1 MGISVEDAVKELQA
15 RETVFVAYS
24 QATKLPYVTCGEE
37 TYNDQV
43 WFFAEEETLKE
54 YGKKKL
60 EDKILLMGMRYE
72 KKDFPRMYG
81 LLFSIG
87 VNSVIWNNGADEI
100 EIDLEKIVRKPD
112 LSQMEPAKRP
122 LINPT
127 LQLSGIYFM
136 QELRRPVE
144 KEEHKNLRA
153 LEEELIANLKKSHF
167 LVAMERDEENPKK
180 INIPYLKN
188 KEGQILQPVFSDV
201 MEFEKFAKGKKLRLA
216 KIPFNKLPEILI
228 NQAEA
233 MVFNP
238 MGFNLILNKEVERR
252 TRNLVSELQKRHIHQ
267 DVIKCCKEEYLQENY
282 FHAVFEA
289 AKSLSEKVREKTGMQ
304 EDGSNLFNNAFA
316 IHISISTTWSIC
328 LDNSV

>member
-201 MEFEKFAKGKKLRLA
+201 MEFEKLQGIIAEVLNVDADEITPDTTFVDDLGADSLDVFQIIMGIEEDFDIEIDNEEAEKITTVQDAVDQIQKKKA
-216 KIPFNKLPEILI
+216 NE
-228 NQAEA
+228 
-233 MVFNP
+233 
-238 MGFNLILNKEVERR
+238 
-252 TRNLVSELQKRHIHQ
+252 
-267 DVIKCCKEEYLQENY
+267 
-282 FHAVFEA
+282 
-289 AKSLSEKVREKTGMQ
+289 
-304 EDGSNLFNNAFA
+304 
-316 IHISISTTWSIC
+316 
-328 LDNSV
+328 

>member
-1 MGISVEDAVKELQA
+1 M
-15 RETVFVAYS
+15 
-24 QATKLPYVTCGEE
+24 
-37 TYNDQV
+37 

-54 YGKKKL
+54 YGKRNW
-60 EDKILLMGMRYE
+60 KIKPSYGDAYE

-216 KIPFNKLPEILI
+216 KIPFDKLPEILI

-238 MGFNLILNKEVERR
+238 MGFNLILNKEQFKKI
-252 TRNLVSELQKRHIHQ
+252 L
-267 DVIKCCKEEYLQENY
+267 
-282 FHAVFEA
+282 
-289 AKSLSEKVREKTGMQ
+289 G
-304 EDGSNLFNNAFA
+304 
-316 IHISISTTWSIC
+316 
-328 LDNSV
+328 

>member
-1 MGISVEDAVKELQA
+1 MGISVEEAIHELRN
-15 RETVFVAYS
+15 REEVFVAYS
-24 QATKLPYVTCGEE
+24 QATRLPYVTCDEE
-37 TYNDQV
+37 TFNDQARI
-43 WFFAEEETLKE
+43 FATEEEIKAF
-54 YGKKKL
+54 GKKKL
-60 EDKILLMGMRYE
+60 EDKILLMGMKYE
-72 KKDFPRMYG
+72 KKDYPRFYG
-81 LLFSIG
+81 TLYAIG
-87 VNSVIWNNGADEI
+87 VNSVVWVDGENQIEVELTRIARQADFSQ
-100 EIDLEKIVRKPD
+100 LEPKK
-112 LSQMEPAKRP
+112 QP
-122 LINPT
+122 LFNST

-216 KIPFNKLPEILI
+216 KIPFDKLPEILI

-238 MGFNLILNKEVERR
+238 MGFNLILNKEQFKKI
-252 TRNLVSELQKRHIHQ
+252 L
-267 DVIKCCKEEYLQENY
+267 
-282 FHAVFEA
+282 
-289 AKSLSEKVREKTGMQ
+289 G
-304 EDGSNLFNNAFA
+304 
-316 IHISISTTWSIC
+316 
-328 LDNSV
+328 